1 MKSESA
7 SEFLLAHARDYIL
20 ETALERAIPRVTDG
34 FKDSQRIAA
43 WVVHKRPEGAVK
55 VAALSGEMIASNL
68 YVHGDAQATIQK
80 MTGRYVNNNPIFD
93 GVGNFGTL
101 TYPGAFGAGRYV
113 YVKRS
118 EFMKKVLLADSNL
131 YKMVPSVDG
140 DNEMCDTFL
149 PLIPLVLLNGQNG
162 MATGWSTN
170 ILPHK
175 YEDLRDAVIRVLEG
189 KPVGKINPY
198 FTPYPDLKIVEVE
211 NGRDNASAYNFF
223 GRVEK
228 VNTNYVKI
236 KTLPPGMSIDDI
248 QEHLDNLIDEKK
260 IYEYTNNT
268 SDTIDIVVKFNRQ
281 ALAELTEDKIIELF
295 KLRTR
300 DTERLVCCDFDG
312 TKIRVFDNVDQLITE
327 WVAWR
332 FPYIVQRFK
341 TMVDETSEEL
351 NYCYALR
358 HLHQSQFVKLI
369 PGFKSKDE
377 MRKQIQKEVQEKYD
391 LRPSRI
397 ERILDLAAYR
407 WTVEYRDSNELEI
420 DKLEKELFRLKT
432 IYSQESNM
440 KREWINDLKKIKL

>member
-1 MKSESA
+1 METSA
-7 SEFLLAHARDYIL
+7 SEFVLKHSRDYIL

-34 FKDSQRIAA
+34 LKDSQRIAA
-43 WVVHKRPEGAVK
+43 WIMHKRPEGAVK
-55 VAALSGEMIASNL
+55 VAALSGEMIASNMYL
-68 YVHGDAQATIQK
+68 HGDAGPTISK
-80 MTGRYVNNNPIFD
+80 MAGPFINNNPIFE
-93 GVGNFGTL
+93 GIGNFGTL
-101 TYPGAFGAGRYV
+101 TYPGAFGAARYV
-113 YVKRS
+113 YVKKS
-118 EFMKKVLLADSNL
+118 DFMRKVLLADSNL
-131 YKMVPSVDG
+131 YTMVPSVDG

-198 FTPYPDLKIVEVE
+198 FAPYPDVKVVEVD
-211 NGRDNASAYNFF
+211 NGRDNASAYNFY
-223 GRVEK
+223 GKVEK
-228 VNTNYVKI
+228 INTNYVRI

-248 QEHLDNLIDEKK
+248 QEHLDDLIENKK

-281 ALAELTEDKIIELF
+281 TLAELTEDNLVELF

-300 DTERLVCCDFDG
+300 DTERLVCSDFDG
-312 TKIRVFDNVDQLITE
+312 LKIRVFNNVEELITE
-327 WVAWR
+327 WVKWR
-332 FPYIVQRFK
+332 FPYIVQRFQV
-341 TMVDETSEEL
+341 MIDETSEDL
-351 NYCYALR
+351 QYCYALR

-420 DKLEKELFRLKT
+420 DKLEKELFRLKV
-432 IYSQESNM
+432 IREKDENM
-440 KREWINDLKKIKL
+440 RKEWISDLKKIKV